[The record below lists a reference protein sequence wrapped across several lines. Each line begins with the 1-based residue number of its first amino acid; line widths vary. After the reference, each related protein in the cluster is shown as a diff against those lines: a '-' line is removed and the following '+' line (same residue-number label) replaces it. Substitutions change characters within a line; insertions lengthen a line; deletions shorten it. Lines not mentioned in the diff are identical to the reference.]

1 MYRKLF
7 VLFAAVWV
15 IATLPLLGG
24 SAQENTCV
32 VPANYDEA
40 TQENNTNILRI
51 FAFLG
56 DDGLYDAAPD
66 TISLHFAMLQ
76 STRQYYED
84 QAATLPICAQELNTA
99 YIRALTTMQD
109 VLAYNWAL
117 LAHPD
122 RAAYFISRANSAK
135 TDLNEAWGHVSD
147 ILVAVDFVVE

>member
-7 VLFAAVWV
+7 VVFVAVLSLAA
-15 IATLPLLGG
+15 IPLLGG
-24 SAQENTCV
+24 SAQESACTI
-32 VPANYDEA
+32 PANYDEA

-56 DDGLYDAAPD
+56 NDGLYDAAPD
-66 TISLHFAMLQ
+66 TISLHFTMLQ

-84 QAATLPICAQELNTA
+84 QAAVLPACAQEFNTT
-99 YIRALTTMQD
+99 YIRALTSMQD

-117 LAHPD
+117 LANPD

-135 TDLNEAWGHVSD
+135 DDLNTAWGEVSD
-147 ILVAVDFVVE
+147 ILLASDFAVE